1 MEKVYIRKQFSSWT
15 LGKPVHIIAFYHFI
29 NSNSNKYDI
38 SLYETNLFQATFY
51 KDNNNVHYF
60 IEVDQSPT
68 EIALLD
74 PNKVAFINRI
84 MDY

>member
-1 MEKVYIRKQFSSWT
+1 MEKVYIRKQFSYWT
-15 LGKPVHIIAFYHFI
+15 LGKPVHIIAYYHFI
-29 NSNSNKYDI
+29 NSNSNKY
-38 SLYETNLFQATFY
+38 LYDTNLFQATFY
-51 KDNNNVHYF
+51 KDNNNVNYF

-74 PNKVAFINRI
+74 PNKVAFINRT